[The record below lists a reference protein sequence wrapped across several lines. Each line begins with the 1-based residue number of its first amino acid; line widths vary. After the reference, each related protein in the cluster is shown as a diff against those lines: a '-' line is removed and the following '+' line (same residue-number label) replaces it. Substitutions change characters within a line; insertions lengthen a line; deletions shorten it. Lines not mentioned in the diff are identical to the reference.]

1 MLSLRDPRPKGLT
14 ERNETNHSVE
24 TVTASNLIWLAAI
37 LTACCCNKLFFKSQI
52 KKDNMENS
60 RRLWLKQI
68 GLGIAGIGLA
78 NVKSY
83 ASPVITEEFAINLR
97 NHNDIIF
104 LRSNENPYGPSSL
117 ARKAFTDNA
126 NISNRY
132 NWDVATELIAD
143 LAKRNSVKDENI
155 LLGAG
160 STEILD
166 LVAKLASVDK
176 GHEPELNGK
185 ANYVIADPSYDYW
198 TVTLDNLGLTKNKV
212 PLTTDKKI
220 NLQAMLEAVNQDTK
234 LIYICN
240 PNNPTGTIC
249 KREAL
254 VEFVTKIS
262 QSTIVLI
269 DEAYLDYTKQQSL
282 SNIINDHKNVIIAK
296 TFSKMYGLAGARIGY
311 AIADKTI
318 IDNLTNLQSN
328 TNNSVS
334 VLSKLAAI
342 ASLKDDKFVSNCYML
357 NENVRRYTISEL
369 EKLNCECISS
379 NTNFIYFSLAK
390 YNKDYFKLLE
400 TNNIEGGRIYE
411 EKGKWTR
418 ITVGK
423 MDEMEKFIKAIQ

>member
-1 MLSLRDPRPKGLT
+1 
-14 ERNETNHSVE
+14 
-24 TVTASNLIWLAAI
+24 
-37 LTACCCNKLFFKSQI
+37 
-52 KKDNMENS
+52 MENR

-78 NVKSY
+78 NLKSY
-83 ASPVITEEFAINLR
+83 ASPVMSEDFFDNLE
-97 NHNDIIF
+97 NHNNLIF
-104 LRSNENPYGPSSL
+104 LRSNENPYGPSPL
-117 ARKAFTDNA
+117 ARKAFVDNA

-132 NWDVATELIAD
+132 NWDVATQLIAD

-166 LVAKLASVDK
+166 LVAKFVSLEK
-176 GHEPELNGK
+176 GHEPKVTGN

-220 NLQAMLEAVNQDTK
+220 NLQAMLEVVNQDTK
-234 LIYICN
+234 LVYICN

-249 KREAL
+249 EREAL

-262 QSTIVLI
+262 QNTIVLI
-269 DEAYLDYTKQQSL
+269 DEAYLDFTKQQSL
-282 SNIINDHKNVIIAK
+282 SNIVNDHKNIIIAK
-296 TFSKMYGLAGARIGY
+296 TFSKIYGLAGARIGY
-311 AIADKTI
+311 AIANKTI
-318 IDNLTNLQSN
+318 IDNLANLQSN

-342 ASLKDDKFVSNCYML
+342 ASLKDDKFVSNCYLL
-357 NENVRRYTISEL
+357 NENVRQYTISEL
-369 EKLNCECISS
+369 KKLNCECIFS

-390 YNKDYFKLLE
+390 YNKDYFKQLE
-400 TNNIEGGRIYE
+400 DNNIEGGRIYE
-411 EKGKWTR
+411 EQGKWTR

-423 MDEMEKFIKAIQ
+423 MDEMKKFIKAIQ